1 MSVPA
6 AVVILAAV
14 LVLIAVR
21 QVGSVRLPIWLV
33 MCAGALAALLTGAIA
48 PRDALA
54 AIDPDVMLFLF
65 GMFVVGRALE
75 DSGLLLSLAHR
86 IFGRTRR
93 TGGLVLLL
101 LYAAGM
107 LSALLMND
115 TLAVI
120 GTPVV
125 LYHAARHRMSP
136 KLLLLALAFAVT
148 TGSVLSPIGNPQNLL
163 VALHGGVPNPF
174 VTFLVYLGVPTVA
187 SLGLCW
193 VALRLAFAREF
204 HEQDLDHTEEPIHDP
219 RLAALGRVS
228 LALVAILVVAKVIIV
243 SAGLPVDFRLTWI
256 ALAGAAPILVGS
268 PRRFSVFAR
277 IDWST
282 LAFFA
287 AMFVLMDAVWRSGFL
302 QRFIDG
308 RDLASVPAILALG
321 VGASQLVSNVPF
333 VALFLPLLQGA
344 GLPVVMALAAGS
356 TLAGNLF
363 VLGAASNVIV
373 IQAAESAAQREADRS
388 PRGCGAVPLHHRSLT
403 FLDFARVGLPLTVAQ
418 ALVYW
423 GWIALMTCVVG
434 SG

>member
-1 MSVPA
+1 MSFPPA
-6 AVVILAAV
+6 IIILAAV

-33 MCAGALAALLTGAIA
+33 MAAGALAALVTGSIA

-54 AIDPDVMLFLF
+54 AIDLDVMLFLL
-65 GMFVVGRALE
+65 GMFIVGRALE

-93 TGGLVLLL
+93 TGGLVALL
-101 LYAAGM
+101 LYAAGL

-125 LYHAARHRMSP
+125 LYHATRHRMSP

-174 VTFLVYLGVPTVA
+174 VTFLVYLGPPTLA

-193 VALRLAFAREF
+193 VALRLAFSREF
-204 HEQDLDHTEEPIHDP
+204 HDQELDHTEEPIHDP
-219 RLAALGRVS
+219 RLALLSRVS
-228 LALVAILVVAKVIIV
+228 LIVIAVLVAAKVVIV
-243 SAGLPVDFRLTWI
+243 SVGLPVDFRLTWI
-256 ALAGAAPILVGS
+256 ALAGAAPILLAS
-268 PRRFSVFAR
+268 ARRLSVLAR
-277 IDWST
+277 IDWAT
-282 LAFFA
+282 LGFFA

-302 QRFIDG
+302 QRFIAG
-308 RDLASVPAILALG
+308 RDLASVPVVLG
-321 VGASQLVSNVPF
+321 LGIGASQLVSNVPF
-333 VALFLPLLQGA
+333 VALFLPLLEGVA
-344 GLPVVMALAAGS
+344 LPVTMALAAGS
-356 TLAGNLF
+356 TIAGNLF

-373 IQAAESAAQREADRS
+373 IQAAENAGTREAGRS
-388 PRGCGAVPLHHRSLT
+388 PRGRAVPLRHRSLT
-403 FLDFARVGLPLTVAQ
+403 FLDFARVGLPLTIAQ
-418 ALVYW
+418 ALVFW
-423 GWIALMTCVVG
+423 GWLALLELIG
-434 SG
+434 

>member
-1 MSVPA
+1 MTVPPA
-6 AVVILAAV
+6 AIILAAV

-21 QVGSVRLPIWLV
+21 QIGSVRLPIWLV
-33 MCAGALAALLTGAIA
+33 MSAGALAALLAGAIA

-65 GMFVVGRALE
+65 GMFVVGGALE
-75 DSGLLLSLAHR
+75 ASGLLLSLAHR

-101 LYAAGM
+101 LFAAGL

-125 LYHAARHRMSP
+125 LYLADRHRMSP
-136 KLLLLALAFAVT
+136 KPLLLGLAFAVT

-163 VALHGGVPNPF
+163 VALHGGIANPF
-174 VTFLVYLGVPTVA
+174 VAFLVWLGPPTLA

-193 VALRLAFAREF
+193 AALRLGYPRDF
-204 HEQDLDHTEEPIHDP
+204 HGRDLDHAEEPIRDP
-219 RLAALGRVS
+219 RLAALCRVS
-228 LALVAILVVAKVIIV
+228 LVVIAVLVLAKVVVV

-256 ALAGAAPILVGS
+256 ALAGAAPVLAGS
-268 PRRFSVFAR
+268 RKRFAVLAR

-287 AMFVLMDAVWRSGFL
+287 AMFVLMQAVWRSGFL
-302 QRFIDG
+302 QRFIGG
-308 RDLASVPAILALG
+308 RDLASVPVVLALG
-321 VGASQLVSNVPF
+321 IGGSQLVSNVPF
-333 VALFLPLLQGA
+333 VALFLPLLEGA
-344 GLPVVMALAAGS
+344 GLPAVMALAAGS

-363 VLGAASNVIV
+363 VLGAASNVII
-373 IQAAESAAQREADRS
+373 IQAAENAGASEAGRS
-388 PRGCGAVPLHHRSLT
+388 PRGRAAPLHHRTLT
-403 FLDFARVGLPLTVAQ
+403 FLDFARVGLPLTAAQ
-418 ALVYW
+418 ALVFW
-423 GWIALMTCVVG
+423 GWLSLLAAIG
-434 SG
+434 